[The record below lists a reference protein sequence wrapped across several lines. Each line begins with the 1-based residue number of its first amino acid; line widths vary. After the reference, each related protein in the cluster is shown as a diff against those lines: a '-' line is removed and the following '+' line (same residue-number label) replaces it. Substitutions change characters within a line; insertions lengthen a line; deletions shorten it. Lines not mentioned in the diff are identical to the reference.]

1 MFITIVFNI
10 PDKKYTGRQHLKLL
24 YKLFFAFFITNLTLV
39 GVMLTL
45 IAVNLSSGFND
56 FVRSTETQHLS
67 DTKQQLI
74 SLYQQNNNWQPIIDN
89 VQVWRDIVDPQSKRP
104 PPPPKPRADEP
115 RRYDPKRNNTDGKKP
130 KTKPEHRAEPRPEP
144 RNVQQFVKP
153 SPSDF
158 LQTGKRLSLYNKNKT
173 VIVGKRYLEDNEISE
188 SILVNGVVIGWLGL
202 KPSSFDESS
211 PASEF
216 LSQQYKSYYL
226 IALAT
231 ILLAFI
237 MALIFSKHLIAPIKM
252 LIGGTNKLIKG
263 DYKNR
268 INKTTHD
275 ELGKLSDNVNV
286 LADTLEKNQKN
297 RFQWMSDTSHELRTP
312 LTVLRAQLIA
322 IQDGIFIADEK
333 RVQLFIN
340 EIDNLSHLVNDLYQL
355 SSSDAGGLTY
365 QKERVNPIELLVQV
379 IENFSAKFKH
389 NTLTIDY
396 PSLERLVENKHCNL
410 LADNER
416 LRQLFINLLENSC
429 RYTQAPGRLII
440 SAHCD
445 KNFVDILIEDS
456 APGVA
461 RDVQDKL
468 FERFYRV
475 EQSRNRSHG
484 GSGLGLSLCKQIVEA
499 HQGTITALDSS
510 IGGLSIKISLPVS
523 NKR

>member
-1 MFITIVFNI
+1 MLILIT
-10 PDKKYTGRQHLKLL
+10 
-24 YKLFFAFFITNLTLV
+24 
-39 GVMLTL
+39 
-45 IAVNLSSGFND
+45 VNLSSGFND
-56 FVRSTETQHLS
+56 FVRSTETKHLS
-67 DTKQQLI
+67 ETKQQLI
-74 SLYQQNNNWQPIIDN
+74 SLYQQNNSWQPIIDN

-104 PPPPKPRADEP
+104 PPPPRPRARADEP
-115 RRYDPKRNNTDGKKP
+115 RRNELQNNNSDGQRLKQRP
-130 KTKPEHRAEPRPEP
+130 EPRPEQRLELRQKPKPKNERQSEPP
-144 RNVQQFVKP
+144 R
-153 SPSDF
+153 PSDF
-158 LQTGKRLSLYNKNKT
+158 LQTGKRLSLYDQKKT
-173 VIVGKRYLEDNEISE
+173 VIVGKRYLADNELSE
-188 SILVNGVVIGWLGL
+188 SIIVNGEIIGWLAL
-202 KPSSFDESS
+202 KPSSLVENS

-226 IALAT
+226 IAVAA

-237 MALIFSKHLIAPIKM
+237 MALIFSKHLIAPIKL

-263 DYKNR
+263 DYQNR

-275 ELGKLSDNVNV
+275 ELGMLSDNVNV
-286 LADTLEKNQKN
+286 LAATLEKNQNN

-322 IQDGIFIADEK
+322 IQDGIFVADEK

-365 QKERVNPIELLVQV
+365 QKEALNPIALLLQV
-379 IENFSAKFKH
+379 IENFSAKFEN

-396 PSLERLVENKHCNL
+396 PSLERLIENKRCNL

-416 LRQLFINLLENSC
+416 LRQLFTNLLENSC
-429 RYTQAPGRLII
+429 RYTQAPGRIII

-445 KNFVDILIEDS
+445 NNFVDILIEDS

-461 RDVQDKL
+461 SDEQQKL

-475 EQSRNRSHG
+475 EPSRNRSHG

-499 HQGTITALDSS
+499 HQGSIRALDSAL
-510 IGGLSIKISLPVS
+510 GGLSIKISFPV
-523 NKR
+523 NKTL

>member
-1 MFITIVFNI
+1 MLILIT
-10 PDKKYTGRQHLKLL
+10 
-24 YKLFFAFFITNLTLV
+24 
-39 GVMLTL
+39 
-45 IAVNLSSGFND
+45 VNLSSGFND
-56 FVRSTETQHLS
+56 FVRSTESKHLR

-115 RRYDPKRNNTDGKKP
+115 RRNEPKRNNSDGQKP
-130 KTKPEHRAEPRPEP
+130 KPRPDPRAESRKEAKP
-144 RNVQQFVKP
+144 RNEQQFEQP

-158 LQTGKRLSLYNKNKT
+158 LQTGKRLSLYDQNKT
-173 VIVGKRYLEDNEISE
+173 VIVGKRYLADNEISE
-188 SILVNGVVIGWLGL
+188 SIIVNGVVIGWLGL
-202 KPSSFDESS
+202 KPSSLVKNS

-216 LSQQYKSYYL
+216 LSQQYQSYYL
-226 IALAT
+226 IAVVA
-231 ILLAFI
+231 ILLALF
-237 MALIFSKHLIAPIKM
+237 MALIFSKHLIAPIKL

-263 DYKNR
+263 DYNNR
-268 INKTTHD
+268 INKITHD
-275 ELGKLSDNVNV
+275 ELGMLSDNVNV
-286 LADTLEKNQKN
+286 LAETLEKNQKN

-322 IQDGIFIADEK
+322 IQDGIFVADEK

-365 QKERVNPIELLVQV
+365 QKVALNPISLLVQV
-379 IENFSAKFKH
+379 IENFSAKFEH
-389 NTLTIDY
+389 NALTIDY
-396 PSLERLVENKHCNL
+396 PSLERLVENKRCNL

-416 LRQLFINLLENSC
+416 LRQLYTNLLENSC
-429 RYTQAPGRLII
+429 RYTQASGRVII

-445 KNFVDILIEDS
+445 NNFVDILVEDS

-461 RDVQDKL
+461 SEEQDKL

-475 EQSRNRSHG
+475 EQSRNRDHG

-510 IGGLSIKISLPVS
+510 LGGLSIKISLPL
-523 NKR
+523 NKNI